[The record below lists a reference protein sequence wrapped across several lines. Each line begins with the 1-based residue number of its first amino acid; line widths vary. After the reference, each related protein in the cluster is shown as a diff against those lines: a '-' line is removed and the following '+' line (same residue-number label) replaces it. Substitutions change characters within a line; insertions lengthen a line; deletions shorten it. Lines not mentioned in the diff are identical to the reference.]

1 MPWFSASNFPKVA
14 RVNGVGVT
22 PLGVV
27 ASAAPTTTARRAS
40 TLTPSVT
47 SKIVRF
53 IIYPFS
59 LPQSS
64 LIGNVP
70 SVNFAIRFGVHHLG
84 GRARGL
90 ASASAACGA
99 CRLRQRNEQRGKRH
113 HHHD

>member
-1 MPWFSASNFPKVA
+1 MPLFSASNIPKVA

-22 PLGVV
+22 PLDVV
-27 ASAAPTTTARRAS
+27 ASAAPTTRARRAR

-47 SKIVRF
+47 SKVVRF

-64 LIGNVP
+64 LIVNVP

-90 ASASAACGA
+90 AAVTEACGA
-99 CRLRQRNEQRGKRH
+99 CRWWRRSEQRG
-113 HHHD
+113 